1 MKNNKKIIYV
11 TLGIIAL
18 CFIYQLFF
26 RYEYKIYED
35 KYSRGYVVKLD
46 RLTGKVTQK
55 YAEKES
61 IFADIDKE
69 VQKEQRIKRIFKTN
83 NI

>member
-1 MKNNKKIIYV
+1 MKKIVLV
-11 TLGIIAL
+11 TFVIIII
-18 CFIYQLFF
+18 CVIYQLFF

-69 VQKEQRIKRIFKTN
+69 VQKEQRIKRLFKN
-83 NI
+83 

>member
-1 MKNNKKIIYV
+1 MIENKKQIYII
-11 TLGIIAL
+11 LGIIAI

-69 VQKEQRIKRIFKTN
+69 VAKEQRIKKLFKTQ
-83 NI
+83 

>member
-1 MKNNKKIIYV
+1 MKKILFV
-11 TLGIIAL
+11 TFVIIII

-69 VQKEQRIKRIFKTN
+69 VAKEQRIKKLFKTQ
-83 NI
+83 